1 MSGSTE
7 RAPTDEGLRRDI
19 GLLGASFLVL
29 NGMIGA
35 GIFALPAVL
44 AADLGAFSPWVFLVF
59 GLFMLCVVWAF
70 GELASYFSTSGGPVR
85 YVSEAFG
92 VFAGFQ
98 TGWLYYISR
107 LTALAANTNVLILY
121 AASLWPALSDP
132 APRAAALISICA
144 AFTIINVVG
153 VKRAVRVLD
162 GLTFLKV
169 VPLLGLVLYGLY
181 VAFDNLT
188 IPTQLPHISAI
199 EGTALL
205 VIYAFLGFENSV
217 VPAGETKN
225 PRKTIPRSL
234 LITVIGTAFLYFLVQ
249 LSYVAVVGDR
259 GVEGGPLVEFGRV
272 LAGPAGATVITLVAV
287 FSVAGNVMGAMV
299 GAPRTTF
306 ALAREG
312 SLPAWFAHVS
322 TRFGTPDASIVF
334 LGVLGCIL
342 AVTGSFVWLA
352 VISTLARLIVYGVSI
367 LALPGIRRRR
377 GRRPSRGVTAL
388 FLDYAV
394 PAIALAT
401 CGFAMAQSKAE
412 SWQMLF
418 LFVVFGGILYLI
430 ARRVSGRVSFQ
441 DQ

>member
-1 MSGSTE
+1 MAGSPG
-7 RAPTDEGLRRDI
+7 PTRSDEGLRRDI
-19 GLLGASFLVL
+19 GLLGASFLAL

-44 AADLGAFSPWVFLVF
+44 AADLGAFSPWVFLLF
-59 GLFMLCVVWAF
+59 GLAMLCVVATF

-92 VFAGFQ
+92 AFAGFQ

-121 AASLWPALSDP
+121 AASLWPALSEA
-132 APRAAALISICA
+132 APRASALILICA
-144 AFTIINVVG
+144 AFTFINVVG

-169 VPLLGLVLYGLY
+169 VPLLGLVFYGLY

-188 IPTQLPHISAI
+188 IPKQLPQLSAI

-217 VPAGETKN
+217 VPAGETTN
-225 PRKTIPRSL
+225 PRRTIPRSL

-249 LSYVAVVGDR
+249 LSYIAVVGDR
-259 GVEGGPLVEFGRV
+259 NVEGGPLVEFGRV
-272 LAGPAGATVITLVAV
+272 LAGPAGATLITLVAI

-322 TRFGTPDASIVF
+322 KRYGTPDISIIF
-334 LGVLGCIL
+334 LGLLGCIL
-342 AVTGSFVWLA
+342 AVSGSFVWLA
-352 VISTLARLIVYGVSI
+352 IISTLARLIVYGLSI
-367 LALPGIRRRR
+367 LALPCIRRRM
-377 GRRPSRGVTAL
+377 GRATRNNWATIA
-388 FLDYAV
+388 DYAIPV
-394 PAIALAT
+394 IALGT
-401 CGFAMAQSKAE
+401 CVFAIAQSKAE
-412 SWQMLF
+412 SWRMLA
-418 LFVVFGGILYLI
+418 LFVVFGGILYLG
-430 ARRVSGRVSFQ
+430 ARRFSQ
-441 DQ
+441 APQPT